1 MYIGVLAE
9 YKIHE
14 YMRLPFPHF
23 PSLDIELPK
32 GFLFVSTVQ
41 RRLKCFK
48 CSDILLCCSDFY
60 SPRKKLEKNDPMFVC
75 FSETQNVDKS

>member
-1 MYIGVLAE
+1 MYIGVLVE

-32 GFLFVSTVQ
+32 GFLFVSKVHLLQ
-41 RRLKCFK
+41 KFFK
-48 CSDILLCCSDFY
+48 HSDIVVPYVRTRDNS
-60 SPRKKLEKNDPMFVC
+60 
-75 FSETQNVDKS
+75 